1 MHSLINYIRF
11 VAMKHQIIKEV
22 ITMFTIAQWVVLV
35 FLLLI
40 GLIISVVLLAD
51 KDTRIAGLAIVF
63 STIIVTILLAIF
75 LNWYNTSTASGIRGM
90 KDFRSNLSN
99 GIEREITITTEDGR
113 EVFRYQGKI
122 DVESDH
128 TDNYIKFES
137 EDGKRYIIYYGIQ
150 DTVKII
156 EK

>member
-1 MHSLINYIRF
+1 
-11 VAMKHQIIKEV
+11 
-22 ITMFTIAQWVVLV
+22 MFTIAQWVVLV

-40 GLIISVVLLAD
+40 GLGISVAFLVD

>member
-1 MHSLINYIRF
+1 
-11 VAMKHQIIKEV
+11 
-22 ITMFTIAQWVVLV
+22 MFTIAQWVVLV

-40 GLIISVVLLAD
+40 GLGISVVFLAD
-51 KDTRIAGLAIVF
+51 KDTRIAGLVIVS